1 MSAIVTTLESLAT
14 LVSSLEKR
22 VEVNE
27 AKTAKLEQQAID
39 NAANLESPVPP
50 GPPPTTKG

>member
-1 MSAIVTTLESLAT
+1 MSALASLEALAT

-22 VEVNE
+22 LEANE

-39 NAANLESPVPP
+39 NAAKLESPVPP
-50 GPPPTTKG
+50 GPPSDTKG